1 MTIHKS
7 KGLEFPV
14 VIYTKVNDKLRSA
27 KDTLWIRVPKEQYH
41 GFEHLLIDDYSGLE
55 KIDADIVLQQSQM
68 ELLDTINTMYVAMTR
83 PKDLLYILCDPPKG
97 EKEDKISTLS
107 EIIKIYLEEKG
118 LWNEGQSRYTFGNLV
133 PIKEQPLEAADYI
146 PFKQRAILAPSYTI
160 VTRAGSMWNTHRE
173 DAIAR
178 GTLLHELLGQLT
190 TQADIP
196 QVLQQFFTEGRI
208 TEQQRPILEQQLQ
221 QLTSHPLLKDYY
233 TGGYVVYNEREWL
246 DVSGEYLRPDRV
258 VYDSKEGTA
267 VIIDYKT
274 GDDRPQYETQLKRYA
289 QTLEQTGW
297 KVTQSFLVFI
307 NQQITVK
314 KLLHK
319 NP

>member
-1 MTIHKS
+1 M
-7 KGLEFPV
+7 
-14 VIYTKVNDKLRSA
+14 
-27 KDTLWIRVPKEQYH
+27 
-41 GFEHLLIDDYSGLE
+41 
-55 KIDADIVLQQSQM
+55 
-68 ELLDTINTMYVAMTR
+68 
-83 PKDLLYILCDPPKG
+83 
-97 EKEDKISTLS
+97 
-107 EIIKIYLEEKG
+107 
-118 LWNEGQSRYTFGNLV
+118 
-133 PIKEQPLEAADYI
+133 
-146 PFKQRAILAPSYTI
+146 
-160 VTRAGSMWNTHRE
+160 
-173 DAIAR
+173 
-178 GTLLHELLGQLT
+178 
-190 TQADIP
+190 
-196 QVLQQFFTEGRI
+196 LQQFFTEGRI

-274 GDDRPQYETQLKRYA
+274 GDDHPQYETQLKRYA

-319 NP
+319 NPWNPWELFYSQSEMFHEKLALRWRELLARAYNKSELLALIVKQKWFAKN